1 MLTARKTL
9 VSAVIGATVGLT
21 VLISGAAQAD
31 PGKGDDSV
39 SPSRPQTSAPDAHAS
54 SGVTSA
60 EAEGALASLQRKIA
74 QYVATN
80 GTKYTF
86 GSYVDPA
93 TSQIVLDTDAPA
105 DVVATVTNPTGLS
118 SGQRRAVN
126 RVRVQRAT
134 VKDAWDRRDDT
145 PAYYGGGGLLSGN
158 SLCSAGY
165 AVRRADGTQVMTT
178 AGHCYA
184 NGAAVTTESGN
195 NSYGTV
201 SDRRLPT
208 VTGHAMDMELIGGSS
223 YYGRIFTGG
232 VNSTTSLPV
241 IGAGSATVGYTDYCH
256 SGRTTGENC
265 GHTATSLTAQVC
277 TATGCK
283 SPVIAF
289 TGGTLPTGGDSGSPF
304 YVKDSTSVWIR
315 GNVIAG
321 DGSTSYAE
329 PWTVIASELGVSIV
343 TS

>member
-1 MLTARKTL
+1 MFTARKTL
-9 VSAVIGATVGLT
+9 VSTVIGATVALMALT
-21 VLISGAAQAD
+21 AGSAQAD
-31 PGKGDDSV
+31 PGKGDEPAR
-39 SPSRPQTSAPDAHAS
+39 PSRPPAAAPDKGAS
-54 SGVTSA
+54 SSVTSSEA
-60 EAEGALASLQRKIA
+60 EAALALVQRQIA

-105 DVVATVTNPTGLS
+105 DVVATVTNLAGS
-118 SGQRRAVN
+118 SSLQRRAAN
-126 RVRVQRAT
+126 RVRVQRVT
-134 VKDAWDRRDDT
+134 VKDTWDRRDDI
-145 PAYYGGGGLLSGN
+145 PSYYGGGGLLSGT
-158 SLCSAGY
+158 SLCSSGY
-165 AVRRADGTQVMTT
+165 AVQRADGTQVMTT

-184 NGAAVTTESGN
+184 NGASVTTESGN

-241 IGAGSATVGYTDYCH
+241 IGAGSAVIGYTDYCH

-289 TGGTLPTGGDSGSPF
+289 TGGTLPAGGDSGSPF
-304 YVKDSTSVWIR
+304 YAKDSTSVWIR
-315 GNVIAG
+315 GHVIAG
-321 DGSTSYAE
+321 DGSTAYAE
-329 PWTVIASELGVSIV
+329 PWTVVASELGVSIV